1 MAEIWR
7 QFRLPIVIL
16 DFIIPSSNLGGQ
28 RHRLPSQGRV
38 RNLSTQETCCD
49 CGKGTSVR
57 RTLFVTTADDKI
69 EAKHSGGCATM
80 KALALV
86 FALLLSACHPLAG
99 QESDLDKDR
108 V

>member
-1 MAEIWR
+1 
-7 QFRLPIVIL
+7 
-16 DFIIPSSNLGGQ
+16 
-28 RHRLPSQGRV
+28 
-38 RNLSTQETCCD
+38 
-49 CGKGTSVR
+49 VR

-86 FALLLSACHPLAG
+86 FALLLNACHPLAG